1 MKRLVRLATL
11 CVLAALVATLLNAA
25 DPVASKGASA
35 ASSVSDDVSAK
46 VSSSAFTE
54 TSMI

>member
-25 DPVASKGASA
+25 DPVASKGASQ